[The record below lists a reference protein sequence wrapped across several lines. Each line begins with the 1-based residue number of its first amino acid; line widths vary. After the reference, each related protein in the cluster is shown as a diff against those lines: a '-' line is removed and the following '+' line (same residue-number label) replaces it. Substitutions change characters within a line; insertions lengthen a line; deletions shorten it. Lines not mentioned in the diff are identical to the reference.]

1 MTHLECNPQMQG
13 KISHQG
19 GLQLHESEIEMALPQ
34 SNFCPL
40 PKSFQCTPITH
51 PRRVLPRLWLQPQ
64 IRHPVA
70 QWSSPT
76 KNQDPPQNSSPNLRR
91 ENDLGSGG
99 HLARLKALLPLWL
112 ACTVKRLAWRTK
124 PKATFVDQSG
134 YHRSAAKTQ
143 KARTLKRLYGRT
155 KPGTLLK
162 HHIPITPQTVS
173 DLRFH
178 AWIFYLLSSSPCHAS
193 FCLAT
198 QSLTRPRPHLPGLSR
213 RS

>member
-1 MTHLECNPQMQG
+1 MVQPHKKPR
-13 KISHQG
+13 
-19 GLQLHESEIEMALPQ
+19 P
-34 SNFCPL
+34 
-40 PKSFQCTPITH
+40 TP
-51 PRRVLPRLWLQPQ
+51 
-64 IRHPVA
+64 
-70 QWSSPT
+70 
-76 KNQDPPQNSSPNLRR
+76 NSSRNLRR

-112 ACTVKRLAWRTK
+112 ACTVKRLACRTK

-134 YHRSAAKTQ
+134 YHRPAAKTQ
-143 KARTLKRLYGRT
+143 KARTLKRLYGRA

-193 FCLAT
+193 LCLAT
-198 QSLTRPRPHLPGLSR
+198 QSLTRPRPHLPGFHGVPKTINVSGYCLLKGR
-213 RS
+213 TRLIRVIELIGGA